1 MDEQTTVLEAVDIQE
16 IMAVLPHRYP
26 FLLVDRIVDIDGDKS
41 CVGIKNVTVN
51 EPHFTGHFPSRPI
64 MPGVLLIEVM
74 AQAAALLAGLSA
86 DVKGGNSNL
95 VYYFVGTDKVRF
107 KRPVEP
113 GDQLKINVT
122 LDRKVR
128 GMWFCSASITV
139 DGEKCTSCTVMFTAK
154 EV

>member
-1 MDEQTTVLEAVDIQE
+1 VNSKDIHEILEY
-16 IMAVLPHRYP
+16 LPHRYP
-26 FLLVDRIVDIDGDKS
+26 FLLIDRILDYEKDVS
-41 CVGIKNVTVN
+41 LTALKNVTVN
-51 EPHFTGHFPSRPI
+51 EPFFPGHYPNRPV

-113 GDQLKINVT
+113 GDQLEINVT

>member
-1 MDEQTTVLEAVDIQE
+1 MNTKDIHEILEF
-16 IMAVLPHRYP
+16 LPHRYP
-26 FLLVDRIVDIDGDKS
+26 FLLIDRILDYEKDTS
-41 CVGIKNVTVN
+41 LTAIKNVTVN
-51 EPHFTGHFPSRPI
+51 EPFFQGHYPNRPV

-74 AQAAALLAGLSA
+74 AQAAALLAGISA
-86 DVKGGNSNL
+86 DVKGGSSNL
-95 VYYFVGTDKVRF
+95 VYYFVGADKVRF

-113 GDQLKINVT
+113 GDQLKIDVT

-128 GMWFCSASITV
+128 GMWFCSAVITV